1 MRRVYDVLRHLKK
14 KVGAQAFS
22 EEYKV
27 VMKDLKES
35 LGIGKKKNSK
45 GQMEDEDQLEVN
57 IQENAEAGSNY
68 EEEWNSTDWK
78 GK

>member
-1 MRRVYDVLRHLKK
+1 
-14 KVGAQAFS
+14 
-22 EEYKV
+22 
-27 VMKDLKES
+27 MKDLKES

>member
-45 GQMEDEDQLEVN
+45 GQMEDED
-57 IQENAEAGSNY
+57 
-68 EEEWNSTDWK
+68 
-78 GK
+78 